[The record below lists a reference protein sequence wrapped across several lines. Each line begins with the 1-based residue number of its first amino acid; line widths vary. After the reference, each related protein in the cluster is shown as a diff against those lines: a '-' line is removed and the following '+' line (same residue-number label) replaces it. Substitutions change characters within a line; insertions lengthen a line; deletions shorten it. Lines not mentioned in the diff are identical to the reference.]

1 MAGEPLAIGL
11 VGCGGMGHRHL
22 HAYRAL
28 RAVGGEP
35 FEIAAVCDPR
45 AQAALDAAALVER
58 LLGSRP
64 AVFEDSQ
71 ALIASG
77 AVAALDIVTDPST
90 HHLIAVPAL
99 IEGLHVL
106 CEKPLG
112 ITVRACRAIVD
123 AAGQSGAVLATAEN
137 YRRDGPNRLAR
148 AVLDAGMLGTVHLMV
163 EMNVGGDD
171 AVLLSPWRHL
181 RESGSIAL
189 DMGVHYTD
197 ILSYYLGG
205 LERATGKAFIAEPF
219 RVLPQGS
226 SRMPGVEEVS
236 PGVMRATGDDSL
248 VAVYESVSGALIQLA
263 YVPSGPGRI
272 WTQRTVHGREG
283 SMSVP
288 RDRTGGAV
296 AVTLGDRTL
305 SGSELRRE
313 LGGFELEGVAASL
326 FGPQGTEYELPFAD
340 VDAATIAIE
349 IDDFLGAVR
358 QARRPEVDGEA
369 GLLAVAAVWAVA
381 EAGVLGGWVRIG
393 DVADGTICAAQD
405 PIDDAIGLDGAN
417 VSVRETSQFK
427 VGRKV
432 PL

>member
-1 MAGEPLAIGL
+1 
-11 VGCGGMGHRHL
+11 
-22 HAYRAL
+22 
-28 RAVGGEP
+28 
-35 FEIAAVCDPR
+35 
-45 AQAALDAAALVER
+45 
-58 LLGSRP
+58 
-64 AVFEDSQ
+64 
-71 ALIASG
+71 
-77 AVAALDIVTDPST
+77 
-90 HHLIAVPAL
+90 
-99 IEGLHVL
+99 
-106 CEKPLG
+106 
-112 ITVRACRAIVD
+112 
-123 AAGQSGAVLATAEN
+123 
-137 YRRDGPNRLAR
+137 
-148 AVLDAGMLGTVHLMV
+148 
-163 EMNVGGDD
+163 
-171 AVLLSPWRHL
+171 
-181 RESGSIAL
+181 
-189 DMGVHYTD
+189 
-197 ILSYYLGG
+197 
-205 LERATGKAFIAEPF
+205 
-219 RVLPQGS
+219 
-226 SRMPGVEEVS
+226 
-236 PGVMRATGDDSL
+236 
-248 VAVYESVSGALIQLA
+248 VSGALIQLA

-381 EAGVLGGWVRIG
+381 EAGVQGGWVRIG

-405 PIDDAIGLDGAN
+405 PIDDAIGLDGTD

-432 PL
+432 PHE

>member
-1 MAGEPLAIGL
+1 
-11 VGCGGMGHRHL
+11 
-22 HAYRAL
+22 
-28 RAVGGEP
+28 
-35 FEIAAVCDPR
+35 
-45 AQAALDAAALVER
+45 
-58 LLGSRP
+58 
-64 AVFEDSQ
+64 
-71 ALIASG
+71 
-77 AVAALDIVTDPST
+77 
-90 HHLIAVPAL
+90 
-99 IEGLHVL
+99 
-106 CEKPLG
+106 
-112 ITVRACRAIVD
+112 
-123 AAGQSGAVLATAEN
+123 
-137 YRRDGPNRLAR
+137 
-148 AVLDAGMLGTVHLMV
+148 
-163 EMNVGGDD
+163 
-171 AVLLSPWRHL
+171 
-181 RESGSIAL
+181 
-189 DMGVHYTD
+189 
-197 ILSYYLGG
+197 
-205 LERATGKAFIAEPF
+205 
-219 RVLPQGS
+219 
-226 SRMPGVEEVS
+226 
-236 PGVMRATGDDSL
+236 
-248 VAVYESVSGALIQLA
+248 
-263 YVPSGPGRI
+263 
-272 WTQRTVHGREG
+272 
-283 SMSVP
+283 MSVP